1 MGSLVF
7 AFVSAIAFTI
17 IELFLSPEP
26 ILAPYLLRQKIPL
39 LSGAS
44 NFLVANCN
52 FAIIY
57 FFPLWFQ
64 TVLLTSASTAGES
77 YTLPALNTCIHLF
90 KGAHLLPN
98 SLAMST
104 GSVFAGWMMH
114 KTGKY
119 KMLNLIF
126 GIFPFI
132 GAIAIC
138 LINEKS
144 GFIQS
149 WFSIVST
156 RIVPIF
162 CILKRDRLDTAWI
175 W

>member
-7 AFVSAIAFTI
+7 AFVSAVAFLI

-77 YTLPALNTCIHLF
+77 
-90 KGAHLLPN
+90 
-98 SLAMST
+98 
-104 GSVFAGWMMH
+104 
-114 KTGKY
+114 
-119 KMLNLIF
+119 
-126 GIFPFI
+126 
-132 GAIAIC
+132 
-138 LINEKS
+138 
-144 GFIQS
+144 
-149 WFSIVST
+149 
-156 RIVPIF
+156 
-162 CILKRDRLDTAWI
+162 CILSVLDTSSILGQEHTFSRIAWQCLLVLYSLVGWCTRQESIRCWI
-175 W
+175 WSLVSFPSLELPRFVWLMKSRGSFNRGLAS

>member
-7 AFVSAIAFTI
+7 AFVSAVTFLI

-77 YTLPALNTCIHLF
+77 
-90 KGAHLLPN
+90 
-98 SLAMST
+98 
-104 GSVFAGWMMH
+104 
-114 KTGKY
+114 
-119 KMLNLIF
+119 
-126 GIFPFI
+126 
-132 GAIAIC
+132 
-138 LINEKS
+138 
-144 GFIQS
+144 
-149 WFSIVST
+149 
-156 RIVPIF
+156 
-162 CILKRDRLDTAWI
+162 CILSAPDTSLILGQGHTFSQIAWRCLLVLYSLVG
-175 W
+175 